1 MALVEKDKKNWN
13 EAVSL
18 LKQAQENGE
27 YVYRGSGNPE
37 NMFGS
42 LEEHLNYFTLVQE
55 MQEGEPE
62 VLQLDLLIPVIKRKT
77 EK

>member
-1 MALVEKDKKNWN
+1 MCIRDRGNFYEWAWLDRWV
-13 EAVSL
+13 
-18 LKQAQENGE
+18 QENGE